1 MCADLLKEA
10 QLPAVVVTSQD
21 EGVTPLAGMDHVGY
35 NFMCDVRRLMQADEV
50 TSQGQ
55 GQSSRKTK
63 QKKRSRAAATAVKA
77 KDVQGHCGDR
87 PIEELLTFIDN
98 TSKSNKNTISSSS
111 CCKKQNADSLS
122 NDRTE
127 IIPQVT
133 DDKLD
138 TDAVT
143 MVTSAAGNTQ
153 IRGRLELACQQINGE
168 VDSGATDEDAEFTVV
183 GGSRRREK
191 RRRQVLSS
199 LLASSSH
206 YRRLTPTVSSP
217 ASSTI
222 HQCVDVSKSVP
233 HKTHP
238 SHFTKSF
245 AWVAANAS
253 LTASHVTADDSCSST
268 SDLGSSCLSEVKD
281 ISETGSIDE
290 SSLLEGSLT
299 SSLTDSLFVA
309 MEIPSA
315 ADITSHAK
323 QPPVVF
329 VDKKSYLVAQPV
341 DVTFG
346 FSISET
352 LICDIVVE
360 EPTFNYKQVVSFLKT
375 RWNSVQQ
382 PSNQHTSRS
391 IVIYDRELS

>member
-1 MCADLLKEA
+1 M
-10 QLPAVVVTSQD
+10 
-21 EGVTPLAGMDHVGY
+21 
-35 NFMCDVRRLMQADEV
+35 
-50 TSQGQ
+50 
-55 GQSSRKTK
+55 
-63 QKKRSRAAATAVKA
+63 
-77 KDVQGHCGDR
+77 
-87 PIEELLTFIDN
+87 TFIDN
-98 TSKSNKNTISSSS
+98 TSKSNKNTVSSSS
-111 CCKKQNADSLS
+111 CSKKQNTDSLS
-122 NDRTE
+122 KDRTE

-143 MVTSAAGNTQ
+143 MATSEADNTQ
-153 IRGRLELACQQINGE
+153 TRGRLESACQQIIGE
-168 VDSGATDEDAEFTVV
+168 VDSGATDEEVEFTVV
-183 GGSRRREK
+183 SGCRRREK
-191 RRRQVLSS
+191 RRRQVVSS

-206 YRRLTPTVSSP
+206 YRRLTPTASSP

-253 LTASHVTADDSCSST
+253 STPGRVTADDSCSST

-299 SSLTDSLFVA
+299 SSLTDCLLVA

-315 ADITSHAK
+315 ADVTSQAK
-323 QPPVVF
+323 PAVVF
-329 VDKKSYLVAQPV
+329 VGKKSHLVTQPV

-346 FSISET
+346 FSTSDT
-352 LICDIVVE
+352 LTCDTVVE

-382 PSNQHTSRS
+382 PSNQHISRS
-391 IVIYDRELS
+391 VVIYDRELS

>member
-1 MCADLLKEA
+1 MLKEA
-10 QLPAVVVTSQD
+10 QLPAVVISSQD
-21 EGVTPLAGMDHVGY
+21 EGVTPFAGTDVGY
-35 NFMCDVRRLMQADEV
+35 NFVCDVRHLMQADEA

-98 TSKSNKNTISSSS
+98 TSKSNKNAVSSSS
-111 CCKKQNADSLS
+111 CSKMQNADSLS
-122 NDRTE
+122 KDRTE

-143 MVTSAAGNTQ
+143 MATSAAGNTQ
-153 IRGRLELACQQINGE
+153 IRGRLESACQQINGE

-183 GGSRRREK
+183 GSSRRREK

-222 HQCVDVSKSVP
+222 HQCVDVSKSVL

-290 SSLLEGSLT
+290 SLLLEGSLT
-299 SSLTDSLFVA
+299 SSLTDSLSVA

-323 QPPVVF
+323 PPVVF
-329 VDKKSYLVAQPV
+329 VGKKSYLVTQPV
-341 DVTFG
+341 DITFG
-346 FSISET
+346 FSISDT
-352 LICDIVVE
+352 LICDTVVE

-382 PSNQHTSRS
+382 LSNQHTSRS
-391 IVIYDRELS
+391 VVIYD